1 MSQTHL
7 WVEQIVDANGITT
20 ASATIEIPNQPKT
33 NLWYR
38 VPSQYG
44 SLLTQS
50 GDPFVVAMLLM
61 SMYQRTDLVVH
72 GEVSPSLLQN
82 LTEFQLAWSRWRP
95 EKYKQIEIIA
105 DVEREQPKAGT
116 GKAISTFSGG
126 VDSCFT
132 VLQHRQAKC
141 GKLQR
146 NLQAGLMVHGFDI
159 PLAQKDIF
167 DSAAA
172 KSRKLLD
179 SLGVDL
185 VPMAT
190 NFKED
195 IKLNWQDSVAIAM
208 GSCMMM
214 LQNGYEQG
222 LIASTFPYQALVLPL
237 GSNPLTDR
245 LLSSNAFQIVHDG
258 ASHSRVEKIRELG
271 DWKEALQDLRVC
283 GQGQLLDRNCGR
295 CEKCI
300 RTILGFRVM
309 GIGLPECF
317 ERDATDEQ
325 IAGIKGL
332 KGAQLADLDEVL
344 KAAKAKNITGS
355 WVTALERCLRRHHYR
370 AAVKNTLRRVKL
382 VRQLKQML
390 DANNSD
396 VKVVAK

>member
-1 MSQTHL
+1 MPQTHL
-7 WVEQIVDANGITT
+7 WVEELVEANGTTT
-20 ASATIEIPNQPKT
+20 ASAAIEIPNQRRT

-38 VPSQYG
+38 VPSEYG
-44 SLLTQS
+44 SLLTRS
-50 GDPFVVAMLLM
+50 GDPFAVAMLLM
-61 SMYQRTDLVVH
+61 SMFQGTDLVVH

-105 DVEREQPKAGT
+105 DVEREQQKAGT

-132 VLQHRQAKC
+132 VLQHRKANG
-141 GKLQR
+141 GKIQR

-159 PLAQKDIF
+159 PLEQKEIF

-179 SLGVDL
+179 SLNVEL

-208 GSCMMM
+208 ASCMMI

-245 LLSSNAFQIVHDG
+245 LLSSNSFQIVHDG

-271 DWKEALQDLRVC
+271 NWKEALQDLRVC

-317 ERDATDEQ
+317 ERDATDDQ
-325 IAGIKGL
+325 ITGIKGL

-344 KAAKAKNITGS
+344 KAAKTKDIHAS
-355 WVTALERCLRRHHYR
+355 WVTALEKCLRRHHYR

-382 VRQLKQML
+382 VRQIKQMI
-390 DANNSD
+390 DSNNSELKTV
-396 VKVVAK
+396 VK